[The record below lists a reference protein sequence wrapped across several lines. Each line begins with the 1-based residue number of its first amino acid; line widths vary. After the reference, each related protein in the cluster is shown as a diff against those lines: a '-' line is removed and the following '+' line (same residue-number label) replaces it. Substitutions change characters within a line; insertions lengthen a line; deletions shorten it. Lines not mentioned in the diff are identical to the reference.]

1 MNITKGKIVKA
12 QKFVIFGVEGIGK
25 SSLVAQFPDPLF
37 IDTEGSTNNMD
48 VARFDK
54 PTSWAML
61 QQQIDYVKLH
71 KPCKT
76 LAIDTIDWAESMLIQ
91 SMCAK
96 LSADSIEAIGGGYGQ
111 GYVRL
116 EEELGRFLNKLQDL
130 IEIGINVVLVAHAR
144 IRKFDQPDETGSYD
158 RYELKLGKKTTGTT
172 AGLVKE
178 WADTVLFCRYKT
190 LSVATDNQG
199 KKFKGQGGQRVM
211 QTTYRP
217 AWDAKN
223 RFGLPDEIPLD
234 FAAIAHIFNTIPTT
248 TAVQSSTT
256 KTAVQT
262 PPVTTPRV
270 VNDSPTTFDPSTIP
284 PLQESINNP
293 FPKETPTSGTASNVD
308 YDGVDYVGIPQTLI
322 DLMKV
327 ESVTAKEVM
336 DATHQAYKGAFPQN
350 MEFKN
355 LPHDFIN
362 QALLPNWDKALSKI
376 KENRITGGAY

>member
-1 MNITKGKIVKA
+1 MDIIKGKIAKA
-12 QKFVIFGVEGIGK
+12 QKIVVYGVEGIGK

-37 IDTEGSTNNMD
+37 VDTEGSTNNMD
-48 VARFDK
+48 VARLKK
-54 PTSWAML
+54 PSSWEML
-61 QQQIDYVKLH
+61 QQQVDFVKLH

-76 LAIDTIDWAESMLIQ
+76 LAIDTIDWAENMLIQ

-116 EEELGRFLNKLQDL
+116 EEELGKFLNKLQDL

-190 LSVATDNQG
+190 LSVATDSQG

-234 FAAIAHIFNTIPTT
+234 FAAIAHIFNTTPA
-248 TAVQSSTT
+248 TATPEQETPKTIAVEDSS
-256 KTAVQT
+256 
-262 PPVTTPRV
+262 
-270 VNDSPTTFDPSTIP
+270 TTFDPSTVP
-284 PLQESINNP
+284 SLQESVNNQ
-293 FPKETPTSGTASNVD
+293 FPKEPSTSATPD
-308 YDGVDYVGIPQTLI
+308 YNRAEYVGVPQTLL

-327 ESVTAKEVM
+327 ENVSAKEIM
-336 DATHQAYKGAFPQN
+336 DAVLQAYQGAFPQS
-350 MEFKN
+350 MEFEN

-362 QALLPNWDKALSKI
+362 QALLPNWGKALNKI
-376 KENRITGGAY
+376 KENRVTGGAY